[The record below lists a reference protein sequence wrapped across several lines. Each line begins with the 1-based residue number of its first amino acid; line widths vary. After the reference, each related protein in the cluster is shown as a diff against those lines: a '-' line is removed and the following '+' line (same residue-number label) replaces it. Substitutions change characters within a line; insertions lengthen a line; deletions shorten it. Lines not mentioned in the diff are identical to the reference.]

1 MKDYPPCRYNVYWPR
16 GAVGLHMRAEN
27 KDFAYFRPTCRTN
40 VECPHKYVMAAALKG
55 AEILAS
61 RLSFSLFLILVYDT
75 WYSMHGMYIILYI
88 YSETSQNLTHLFS
101 SL

>member
-1 MKDYPPCRYNVYWPR
+1 
-16 GAVGLHMRAEN
+16 
-27 KDFAYFRPTCRTN
+27 
-40 VECPHKYVMAAALKG
+40 MAAALKG